1 VTTVKIGLVY
11 IVQVSIRYTLRT
23 ASDQS
28 VVVEMYVKYILV
40 SRKSYIRIGR
50 KELFKVAHF

>member
-1 VTTVKIGLVY
+1 MTTVKIGLVY